1 MKGWKN
7 IFYANRKKRKLGQQ
21 QSYQTKQTLKQRL
34 TKDKVENYT
43 VIKGSIKQEVI
54 TLVSTEGPNIEAPKH
69 IKQIL
74 TEIKRKGAMIQ

>member
-1 MKGWKN
+1 MEKYILCKQKE
-7 IFYANRKKRKLGQQ
+7 KKVGVATIISNKTDFK
-21 QSYQTKQTLKQRL
+21 TKTV

-54 TLVSTEGPNIEAPKH
+54 TLVSNEGPNIEAPKH